1 MLPGH
6 MDRVPYEVDDDL
18 EPDLDYGTSDEYWS
32 GWDEFST
39 DEETAFTTQERRDD
53 LARARQQAGTP
64 RNLSATSLT
73 FLSCARSSFPLHAQR

>member
-1 MLPGH
+1 

-32 GWDEFST
+32 GWDE
-39 DEETAFTTQERRDD
+39 ERRDD

-64 RNLSATSLT
+64 RILSATSPT